1 MTKIALTQSVNL
13 ARQQPHFTKL
23 ATQIHCFTK
32 RYEPQTGGVT
42 VLPNQHP
49 TLRPTTGNQDF
60 IRVKVCRCCV
70 ITVSAHET
78 WQRFR
83 ARPADRVVAQ
93 HLKNGCQ
100 PHTARP
106 APSSAKINSASHLR
120 GRKRERQEAKQHT
133 IPRQHLTRVHDD
145 DDRQQQSG
153 RINYSKLKGGKDRS
167 SEEAKLTFGCGYH
180 RQCHGAG
187 PFIGAA
193 SEDEKRARRP
203 IFATSLAV
211 ELPRVGEALK

>member
-120 GRKRERQEAKQHT
+120 GREKERTA
-133 IPRQHLTRVHDD
+133 
-145 DDRQQQSG
+145 
-153 RINYSKLKGGKDRS
+153 GGKTTHDS
-167 SEEAKLTFGCGYH
+167 
-180 RQCHGAG
+180 
-187 PFIGAA
+187 AA
-193 SEDEKRARRP
+193 TSDTRTRRRRP
-203 IFATSLAV
+203 TTAV
-211 ELPRVGEALK
+211 GADELLETERRQG